1 MKRVLVTGAAGFLG
15 SHLSEYLIA
24 EGHSVL
30 GIDNL
35 ITGRTS
41 NLARLANEPRFEF
54 RLHNVCEPFEPGEI
68 AMIFHMASPASPVDY
83 MRWGVETMKTGSI
96 GTNQVLETAH
106 RHGATFLMAS
116 TSECYGDPLENP
128 QRESYW
134 GNVNPIGPRSV
145 YDEAKRFSEALTMAY
160 LRYLRVD
167 TRIVRIFNTY
177 GPRLRPNDGRV
188 ISNFVSQALLGED
201 ITIYGSGQQ
210 TRSFCYV
217 SDLIEGIVRLSR
229 SGEHEPVNIG
239 NPDEFTVLEAARLI
253 LDLTGSASKII
264 FQSAMV
270 DDPQQRRPDIARAQ
284 KHLGWSPKISLR
296 QGLVETIEH
305 FRQVAAGGPNLPKNL
320 DAPDPDFRT

>member
-1 MKRVLVTGAAGFLG
+1 VLVTGAAGFLG